1 MNSPTPPRPHTDR
14 SSGDITRRSTTS
26 GAAPSHPRI
35 AECGVESGT
44 MSTTPSSAAQIGT
57 TASPWLPPLL
67 SEAAQRST
75 HAAAGDMVPR
85 TARGLAV
92 PSLVVRED
100 SPRGAAGFA
109 AVLAAS
115 AAVRSPN
122 AEAVRRKAASSLEMD
137 AEWGDEALE
146 ASAAEPA
153 IRGRVSE
160 SASNK
165 ESASDKE
172 SASAGRKEG
181 ASRISGGEDG
191 ACNGESVAGTSAA
204 SAESSAAGGYS
215 SDDGSRCGDV
225 SGGCFPL
232 LRFSHHGGK
241 NAAAATA
248 APKVL
253 APDRAAAAS
262 VTATG
267 GVPPPARGGPSADLF
282 RATRAGRARSHSDE
296 RSPRETSRISAY
308 SRTSCFPFRHSPY
321 PHSPFPH
328 FPFRH
333 SPFRHYSFQIRPWE
347 RTQLRTRPNSCH
359 IPFPFPFPLPFPL
372 PFPHP
377 FPTHPSPSDLP
388 PCASAFPFPP
398 PIPPTQALPNH
409 FPPPAPHPLPH
420 PRLNQTLPPLPS
432 PPPIPPP
439 PPAIP
444 PPSPASSPLT
454 LPPVSPPSPHP
465 SPPAFPPVPQDF
477 PPLPPSEPLILLT
490 ILEGRG
496 WGERGR

>member
-1 MNSPTPPRPHTDR
+1 
-14 SSGDITRRSTTS
+14 
-26 GAAPSHPRI
+26 
-35 AECGVESGT
+35 

-248 APKVL
+248 APKSL
-253 APDRAAAAS
+253 R
-262 VTATG
+262 
-267 GVPPPARGGPSADLF
+267 PPPMRLCLPL
-282 RATRAGRARSHSDE
+282 
-296 RSPRETSRISAY
+296 P
-308 SRTSCFPFRHSPY
+308 P
-321 PHSPFPH
+321 PHSAN
-328 FPFRH
+328 
-333 SPFRHYSFQIRPWE
+333 
-347 RTQLRTRPNSCH
+347 TG
-359 IPFPFPFPLPFPL
+359 
-372 PFPHP
+372 
-377 FPTHPSPSDLP
+377 P
-388 PCASAFPFPP
+388 PQP
-398 PIPPTQALPNH
+398 